1 MVMALS
7 LAACSS
13 SSESYSYSFNI
24 MNGKEGEAVI
34 DNADKDTAV
43 SSGALEVGE
52 GEEILITSELENGK
66 VLIQIQKSAE
76 TGTEDTDTLN
86 MEPPTFDHADVE
98 VEMEGSEIAH
108 CTVAPGEYDVN
119 IVMQDKT
126 SGKISMTV
134 QPAEA
139 AGEAAGEVNETA
151 EASDETAGAADEAA
165 ETSDEAAG
173 EVNETAE
180 SSDETAGEADE
191 AAETADDKWTAAATA
206 EEAAQG
212 AGLDSMADLK
222 GTVISLGELGTMGD
236 VTYKYMDGAVQVSC
250 PAAAVEMFVIKAKD
264 STASG
269 DVSFDSTAYANEWTQ
284 DVDGQQV
291 TCFGNREGE
300 ATKTI
305 WTAGDYSYAV
315 LAYGAGGD
323 DDYGL
328 SAEDV
333 AIMVNAVK

>member
-1 MVMALS
+1 MKRTKFLTAIAAMVMALS

-34 DNADKDTAV
+34 DNADKDAAV
-43 SSGALEVGE
+43 SSGALEVAE

-66 VLIQIQKSAE
+66 VMIQIQKSAE
-76 TGTEDTDTLN
+76 TGTEDSDTFN
-86 MEPPTFDHADVE
+86 NESPTFDHADVE

-108 CTVAPGEYDVN
+108 CTVVPGEYDVN
-119 IVMQDKT
+119 IVMLDKT

-134 QPAEA
+134 QPA
-139 AGEAAGEVNETA
+139 EAAGEVNETA

-165 ETSDEAAG
+165 ETSDE
-173 EVNETAE
+173 
-180 SSDETAGEADE
+180 TAG
-191 AAETADDKWTAAATA
+191 AAFENWTDAATA

-236 VTYKYMDGAVQVSC
+236 VTYKYTDGAVRVSC
-250 PAAAVEMFVIKAKD
+250 PAAAVEMFVIKANA
-264 STASG
+264 STGNG

-284 DVDGQQV
+284 DVDGQEV

>member
-1 MVMALS
+1 MKKTKLLTAVAAAVMALT

-13 SSESYSYSFNI
+13 SSESYSLSFNI
-24 MNGKEGEAVI
+24 LNNKEGEVVI
-34 DNADKDTAV
+34 ENADKDSAV

-52 GEEILITSELENGK
+52 GEEILITSELEKGK

-76 TGTEDTDTLN
+76 ADTEDTNDL
-86 MEPPTFDHADVE
+86 EPPTFDHADYEIE
-98 VEMEGSEIAH
+98 VEASDIAH
-108 CTVAPGEYDVN
+108 CVPVPGEYDVN
-119 IVMQDKT
+119 VVMQDKT
-126 SGKISMTV
+126 SGKISMQV
-134 QPAEA
+134 QPLEGGSETDETAEA
-139 AGEAAGEVNETA
+139 AGADGEQTN
-151 EASDETAGAADEAA
+151 
-165 ETSDEAAG
+165 
-173 EVNETAE
+173 
-180 SSDETAGEADE
+180 
-191 AAETADDKWTAAATA
+191 WTEAATA
-206 EEAAQG
+206 EEAVQG
-212 AGLDSMADLK
+212 AGIDAVADMN

-250 PAAAVEMFVIKAKD
+250 PAAAVEMFVIKAEA
-264 STASG
+264 STGNG

-284 DVDGQQV
+284 DVDGQEV

>member
-1 MVMALS
+1 MKKTKLLTAVAAAVMALT

-13 SSESYSYSFNI
+13 SSESYSLSFNI
-24 MNGKEGEAVI
+24 LNNKEGEVVI
-34 DNADKDTAV
+34 ENADKDSAV

-52 GEEILITSELENGK
+52 GEEILITSELEKGK

-76 TGTEDTDTLN
+76 ADTEDTNDL
-86 MEPPTFDHADVE
+86 EPPTFDHADYEIE
-98 VEMEGSEIAH
+98 VEASDIAH
-108 CTVAPGEYDVN
+108 CVPVPGEYDVN
-119 IVMQDKT
+119 VVMQDKT
-126 SGKISMTV
+126 SGKISMQV
-134 QPAEA
+134 QPLEGGSETDETAEA
-139 AGEAAGEVNETA
+139 AGADGEQTN
-151 EASDETAGAADEAA
+151 
-165 ETSDEAAG
+165 
-173 EVNETAE
+173 
-180 SSDETAGEADE
+180 
-191 AAETADDKWTAAATA
+191 WTEAATA
-206 EEAAQG
+206 EEAVQG
-212 AGLDSMADLK
+212 AGIDAVADMN

-250 PAAAVEMFVIKAKD
+250 PAAAVEMFVIKAKA
-264 STASG
+264 STVNG
-269 DVSFDSTAYANEWTQ
+269 DASFDAAEYAHEWTQ
-284 DVDGQQV
+284 DVDGQEV

-328 SAEDV
+328 GAEDV

>member
-1 MVMALS
+1 MKKTKLLTAVAAAVMALT

-13 SSESYSYSFNI
+13 SSESYSLSFNI
-24 MNGKEGEAVI
+24 LNNKEGEVVI
-34 DNADKDTAV
+34 ENADKDSAV

-52 GEEILITSELENGK
+52 GEEILITSELEKGK

-76 TGTEDTDTLN
+76 ADTEDTNDL
-86 MEPPTFDHADVE
+86 EPPTFDHADYEIE
-98 VEMEGSEIAH
+98 VEASDIAH
-108 CTVAPGEYDVN
+108 CVPVPGEYDVN
-119 IVMQDKT
+119 VVMQDKT
-126 SGKISMTV
+126 SGKISMQV
-134 QPAEA
+134 QPLEGGSETDETAEA
-139 AGEAAGEVNETA
+139 AGADGEQTNWIE
-151 EASDETAGAADEAA
+151 
-165 ETSDEAAG
+165 
-173 EVNETAE
+173 
-180 SSDETAGEADE
+180 
-191 AAETADDKWTAAATA
+191 AATA
-206 EEAAQG
+206 EEAVQG
-212 AGLDSMADLK
+212 AGIDAVADMN

-250 PAAAVEMFVIKAKD
+250 PAAAVEMFVIKAKA
-264 STASG
+264 STVNG
-269 DVSFDSTAYANEWTQ
+269 DASFDAAEYAHEWTQ
-284 DVDGQQV
+284 DVDGQEV

-328 SAEDV
+328 GAEDV

>member
-1 MVMALS
+1 MKKTKLLTAVAAAVMALT

-13 SSESYSYSFNI
+13 SSESYSLSFNI
-24 MNGKEGEAVI
+24 LNNKEGEVVI
-34 DNADKDTAV
+34 ENADKDSAV

-52 GEEILITSELENGK
+52 GEEILITSELEKGK

-76 TGTEDTDTLN
+76 ADTEDTNDL
-86 MEPPTFDHADVE
+86 EPPTFDHADYEIE
-98 VEMEGSEIAH
+98 VEASDIAH
-108 CTVAPGEYDVN
+108 CVPVPGEYDVN
-119 IVMQDKT
+119 VVMQDKT
-126 SGKISMTV
+126 SGKISMQV
-134 QPAEA
+134 QPLEGGSETDETAEA
-139 AGEAAGEVNETA
+139 AGADGEQTN
-151 EASDETAGAADEAA
+151 
-165 ETSDEAAG
+165 
-173 EVNETAE
+173 
-180 SSDETAGEADE
+180 
-191 AAETADDKWTAAATA
+191 WTEAATA
-206 EEAAQG
+206 EEAVQG
-212 AGLDSMADLK
+212 AGIDAVADMN

-236 VTYKYMDGAVQVSC
+236 VTYKYTDGAVRVSC
-250 PAAAVEMFVIKAKD
+250 PAAAVEMFVIKAEA
-264 STASG
+264 STGNG

-284 DVDGQQV
+284 DVDGQEV

-328 SAEDV
+328 GAEDV

>member
-1 MVMALS
+1 MKKTKLFTAVAAAVMALT

-13 SSESYSYSFNI
+13 SSESYSLSFNI
-24 MNGKEGEAVI
+24 LNNKEGEVVI
-34 DNADKDTAV
+34 ENADKDSAV

-52 GEEILITSELENGK
+52 GEEILITSELEKGK

-76 TGTEDTDTLN
+76 VNTEDTNDL
-86 MEPPTFDHADVE
+86 EPPTFDHADVE

-108 CTVAPGEYDVN
+108 CTVVPGEYDVN
-119 IVMQDKT
+119 IVMLDKT

-165 ETSDEAAG
+165 ETTDEASG
-173 EVNETAE
+173 SVFE
-180 SSDETAGEADE
+180 SWSD
-191 AAETADDKWTAAATA
+191 AATA

-250 PAAAVEMFVIKAKD
+250 PAAAVEMFVIKAKA
-264 STASG
+264 STVNG
-269 DVSFDSTAYANEWTQ
+269 DASFDA
-284 DVDGQQV
+284 
-291 TCFGNREGE
+291 
-300 ATKTI
+300 
-305 WTAGDYSYAV
+305 
-315 LAYGAGGD
+315 
-323 DDYGL
+323 
-328 SAEDV
+328 AE
-333 AIMVNAVK
+333 

>member
-1 MVMALS
+1 MKRTKLFTAVAAMVMALS

-126 SGKISMTV
+126 S
-134 QPAEA
+134 
-139 AGEAAGEVNETA
+139 
-151 EASDETAGAADEAA
+151 
-165 ETSDEAAG
+165 
-173 EVNETAE
+173 
-180 SSDETAGEADE
+180 
-191 AAETADDKWTAAATA
+191 
-206 EEAAQG
+206 
-212 AGLDSMADLK
+212 L
-222 GTVISLGELGTMGD
+222 
-236 VTYKYMDGAVQVSC
+236 
-250 PAAAVEMFVIKAKD
+250 
-264 STASG
+264 
-269 DVSFDSTAYANEWTQ
+269 
-284 DVDGQQV
+284 
-291 TCFGNREGE
+291 
-300 ATKTI
+300 
-305 WTAGDYSYAV
+305 
-315 LAYGAGGD
+315 
-323 DDYGL
+323 
-328 SAEDV
+328 
-333 AIMVNAVK
+333 

>member
-1 MVMALS
+1 MKKTKLFTAAAAAVMALT

-13 SSESYSYSFNI
+13 SSESYSLSFDILN
-24 MNGKEGEAVI
+24 NREGEVVI
-34 DNADKDTAV
+34 ENADKDSAV

-52 GEEILITSELENGK
+52 GEEILITSELEKGK

-76 TGTEDTDTLN
+76 ADTEDTNDL
-86 MEPPTFDHADVE
+86 EPPTFDHADYEIE
-98 VEMEGSEIAH
+98 VEASDIAH
-108 CTVAPGEYDVN
+108 CVPVPGEYDVN
-119 IVMQDKT
+119 VVMQDKT
-126 SGKISMTV
+126 SGKISMQV
-134 QPAEA
+134 QPLEGGSETDETAEA
-139 AGEAAGEVNETA
+139 AGADGEQTN
-151 EASDETAGAADEAA
+151 
-165 ETSDEAAG
+165 
-173 EVNETAE
+173 
-180 SSDETAGEADE
+180 
-191 AAETADDKWTAAATA
+191 WTEAATA
-206 EEAAQG
+206 EEAVQG
-212 AGLDSMADLK
+212 AGIDAVADMN

-250 PAAAVEMFVIKAKD
+250 PAAAVEMFVIKAEA
-264 STASG
+264 STGNG

-284 DVDGQQV
+284 DVDGQEV

>member
-1 MVMALS
+1 MKRTKLFTAIAAMVMALS

-13 SSESYSYSFNI
+13 SSESYSCSFNI

-34 DNADKDTAV
+34 DNADKDVAV
-43 SSGALEVGE
+43 SSGALEVAE

-66 VLIQIQKSAE
+66 VMIQIQKSAE
-76 TGTEDTDTLN
+76 TGTEDSDTFN
-86 MEPPTFDHADVE
+86 NESPTFDHADVE

-108 CTVAPGEYDVN
+108 CTVVPGEYDVN
-119 IVMQDKT
+119 IVMLDKT

-139 AGEAAGEVNETA
+139 AGEVN
-151 EASDETAGAADEAA
+151 ETAGAAFE
-165 ETSDEAAG
+165 
-173 EVNETAE
+173 N
-180 SSDETAGEADE
+180 
-191 AAETADDKWTAAATA
+191 WTDAATA
-206 EEAAQG
+206 EEAAHG

-236 VTYKYMDGAVQVSC
+236 VTYKYTDGAVRVSC
-250 PAAAVEMFVIKAKD
+250 PAAAVEMFVIKANA
-264 STASG
+264 STGNG

-284 DVDGQQV
+284 DVDGQEV